1 VGKGGRE
8 RANFVLRAQDKSAP
22 KFVEAWIEEYKE
34 RLGAKSTKI
43 KEAREIAKA
52 MRKWPNRKKPD

>member
-1 VGKGGRE
+1 MSPLE
-8 RANFVLRAQDKSAP
+8 
-22 KFVEAWIEEYKE
+22 FVEAWIEEHKE
-34 RLGAKSTKI
+34 RLGSKSPKI